1 MVENMAQACPGVPY
15 MPTSISYFS
24 APSSWQCLCRKVKQ
38 LVHFNAVSH
47 LFSSY
52 SIGSVQTEMAQKTIV
67 LGE

>member
-1 MVENMAQACPGVPY
+1 MAVFVQKGKKNLFILMQY
-15 MPTSISYFS
+15 HM
-24 APSSWQCLCRKVKQ
+24 WK
-38 LVHFNAVSH
+38 H